1 MDMHTDFPILQ
12 TGAIY
17 LDSAASSLTP
27 TVVVDSMTEYYTRY
41 RSNVHRGLYASAE
54 HATAAYEAARA
65 SVAQFVG
72 AEKSEVVF
80 TSGTTLSL
88 NMAAHM
94 TANSLGATWQAGD
107 EILVTSLA
115 HHSLYLPW
123 QQIAAQRNLKI
134 VMVQP
139 NADGSLAAEDII
151 SNITDRTKVVLL
163 THVSNVTGLI
173 LPVQEIA
180 ARCRE
185 RGIITIVDAAQSV
198 AHLPVH
204 FSELNVDFLAFS
216 GHKLYGPTGIGALI
230 IRKDLHDTLEPWIVG
245 GGMVDTVGDTR
256 SDWSAA
262 PAKFEAGTPG
272 IAEAIGLSRA
282 IQWIDDNGGIHAF
295 SKSEHMLYAALI
307 AELQQIPDL
316 QLIGYSENLQQHTG
330 CVSFVMD
337 GVHGHDIA
345 AILAEKDIAARAGHH
360 CCQPLM
366 KHFGVSSTVRVSLAP
381 YNTLDDIHQLAVTLK
396 NIKTILGLS

>member
-1 MDMHTDFPILQ
+1 MDMHNDFPILNS
-12 TGAIY
+12 GMIY

-27 TVVVDSMTEYYTRY
+27 TVVADAMAEYYTRY

-54 HATAAYEAARA
+54 QATSAYEAARGQ
-65 SVAQFVG
+65 VARFVG
-72 AEKSEVVF
+72 ADTSEVVF
-80 TSGTTLSL
+80 TSGATLSL
-88 NMAAHM
+88 NMAARM
-94 TANSLGATWQAGD
+94 AADSLGSGWQAGD

-134 VMVQP
+134 IMVQP
-139 NADGSLAAEDII
+139 DADGGISAQDIL
-151 SNITDRTKVVLL
+151 SKITDRTKVVLL

-180 ARCRE
+180 MECRT
-185 RGIITIVDAAQSV
+185 ITIVDAAQSV
-198 AHLPVH
+198 AHLPIH
-204 FSELNVDFLAFS
+204 FADLGVDFFAFS
-216 GHKLYGPTGIGALI
+216 GHKLYGPTGIGVLI
-230 IRKDLHDTLEPWIVG
+230 IRKGLHDTLEPWIVG

-256 SDWSAA
+256 SDWSTA

-282 IQWIDDNGGIHAF
+282 IQWIDDNGGISAF

-316 QLIGYSENLQQHTG
+316 QLIGYSKNLQQHTG

-366 KHFGVSSTVRVSLAP
+366 KHFGVSSTVRISLAP
-381 YNTLDDIHQLAVTLK
+381 YNTLDDIHQLAVALK
-396 NIKTILGLS
+396 DMKTILGS

>member
-1 MDMHTDFPILQ
+1 MDMHTDFPILNS
-12 TGAIY
+12 GMIY

-27 TVVVDSMTEYYTRY
+27 TVVVDSMAEYYTRY

-54 HATAAYEAARA
+54 QATSAYEDARLRVAA
-65 SVAQFVG
+65 FVG

-80 TSGTTLSL
+80 TSGATLSL
-88 NMAAHM
+88 NMAAQM
-94 TANSLGATWQAGD
+94 TADSLGTDWQPGD

-123 QQIAAQRNLKI
+123 QKIAAARNLKI

-139 NADGSLAAEDII
+139 NADGSLAAEDIL
-151 SNITDRTKVVLL
+151 SNITDRTRVVLL

-173 LPVQEIA
+173 VPIQEIA
-180 ARCRE
+180 ARCRA
-185 RGIITIVDAAQSV
+185 RGMVTIVDAAQSV
-198 AHLPVH
+198 AHLPIV
-204 FSELNVDFLAFS
+204 FSELGVDFFAFS

-272 IAEAIGLSRA
+272 IAEAIGLARA
-282 IQWIDDNGGIHAF
+282 IQWIEDNGGMTAF

-307 AELQQIPDL
+307 AELQQIPDVNI
-316 QLIGYSENLQQHTG
+316 IGYSDNAQQHTA
-330 CVSFVMD
+330 CVSFLIN
-337 GVHGHDIA
+337 GIHGHDVA

-366 KHFGVSSTVRVSLAP
+366 KHFGVSSTVRISLAP
-381 YNTLDDIHQLAVTLK
+381 YNTLNDIHQLAVALK
-396 NIKTILGLS
+396 SMKTILGS